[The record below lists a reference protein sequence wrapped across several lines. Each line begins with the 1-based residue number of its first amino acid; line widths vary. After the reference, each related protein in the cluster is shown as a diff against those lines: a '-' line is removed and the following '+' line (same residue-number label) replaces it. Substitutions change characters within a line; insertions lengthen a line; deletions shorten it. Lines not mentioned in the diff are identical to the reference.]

1 MNSKIIGIVIIVI
14 AIGGASTYFLTKND
28 SDGSSFS
35 NETIPQNEK
44 IGLVI
49 NTINPPKSIDDI
61 EDAYKVASTSGAGRT
76 NLYVHWSQLEPEKG
90 AFDWTTTD
98 LIMKLNDKYNFKTT
112 LFFSVI
118 NADRLGPFPSW
129 MGNQALGESLESET
143 TRVLDAI
150 LSRYDNID
158 YVIFAGD
165 IDYHFQR
172 ASGSIPIYKEFFE
185 DISFEVK
192 SKHPNVKIGNS
203 ISLENIINKGMQ
215 TGGAF
220 ELTPQLEMGDFIAFS
235 YKPTNI
241 VGDIARTPDAIP
253 TGKDSIWPAM
263 DDLQKS
269 IEMFPNSK
277 IAFFEIGWST
287 SDFVNGNNSDQEQ
300 FIKNSLNFFEE
311 NESNIEFFTISRLYD
326 KPQGTCVSQDIETIS
341 GSSFSSNTYRLE
353 RIDAYVCNSGLIDIN
368 QNPKPAWAQFKTN
381 IP

>member
-49 NTINPPKSIDDI
+49 NTITPPKSIDDI

-90 AFDWTTTD
+90 SFDWTTTD

-263 DDLQKS
+263 DDLEKS

>member
-49 NTINPPKSIDDI
+49 NTITPPKSIDDL

-90 AFDWTTTD
+90 TFDWTTTD

-172 ASGSIPIYKEFFE
+172 ASGSIPIY
-185 DISFEVK
+185 
-192 SKHPNVKIGNS
+192 
-203 ISLENIINKGMQ
+203 L
-215 TGGAF
+215 
-220 ELTPQLEMGDFIAFS
+220 
-235 YKPTNI
+235 
-241 VGDIARTPDAIP
+241 
-253 TGKDSIWPAM
+253 
-263 DDLQKS
+263 
-269 IEMFPNSK
+269 
-277 IAFFEIGWST
+277 
-287 SDFVNGNNSDQEQ
+287 
-300 FIKNSLNFFEE
+300 
-311 NESNIEFFTISRLYD
+311 
-326 KPQGTCVSQDIETIS
+326 C
-341 GSSFSSNTYRLE
+341 
-353 RIDAYVCNSGLIDIN
+353 LIHI
-368 QNPKPAWAQFKTN
+368 
-381 IP
+381 

>member
-1 MNSKIIGIVIIVI
+1 MNTKIIGIVIIVI

-49 NTINPPKSIDDI
+49 NTITPPKSIDDI

-76 NLYVHWSQLEPEKG
+76 NLYVHWSHLEPEKG
-90 AFDWTTTD
+90 SFDWTTTD

-143 TRVLDAI
+143 IRVLDAI

-220 ELTPQLEMGDFIAFS
+220 ELTPKLEMGDFIAFS

-263 DDLQKS
+263 DDLEKS

-287 SDFVNGNNSDQEQ
+287 SEFVNGNNSDQEQ